1 MTDVGVSALRE
12 FHCAFGRDAWVMG
25 QTDQDEVERESDH
38 LYVDCCCNITNGG
51 REDDCEKSK
60 NRSAGIKER

>member
-38 LYVDCCCNITNGG
+38 LYVLVPDI
-51 REDDCEKSK
+51 S
-60 NRSAGIKER
+60 

>member
-1 MTDVGVSALRE
+1 MRRFWGLTDVGVSALRE

-38 LYVDCCCNITNGG
+38 LYVLVPDI
-51 REDDCEKSK
+51 S
-60 NRSAGIKER
+60 